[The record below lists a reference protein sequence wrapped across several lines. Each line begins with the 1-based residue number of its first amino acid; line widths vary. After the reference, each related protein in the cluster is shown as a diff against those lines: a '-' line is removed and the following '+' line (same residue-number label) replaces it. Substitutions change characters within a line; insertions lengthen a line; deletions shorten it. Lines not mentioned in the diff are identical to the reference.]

1 MKLLPT
7 LRLAAA
13 FCLLALAAGC
23 ATTTRPAAAQ
33 SDATP
38 TTDPSG
44 TPTAGS
50 GSGVSGTGS
59 DAAAQSS
66 DVFHPAPLTGT
77 IGTGRPSFGTGTTPV
92 PVGHFQLESG
102 YQYTEDGDSKTHT
115 FPQFL
120 ARYGVYDGIEL
131 RVGWTGLI
139 IPEGGD
145 NGTTD
150 LRFGAK
156 LAVRKQDGF
165 VPAMAFQPSFTVPTG
180 DASASD
186 QIDPQVQFPLAWS
199 VGENVTVLANLLL
212 GTSSVG
218 HDTRPVYAQ
227 SLLVGYALT
236 DRLNV
241 FGEYF
246 GVNTQ
251 DRAETHNVD
260 AGVLFL
266 LNDNAQLDFVIGG
279 GLNEQADD
287 FFVGAGY
294 SFRI

>member
-1 MKLLPT
+1 MQTSTRLAPALC
-7 LRLAAA
+7 LAAA
-13 FCLLALAAGC
+13 LVLGGC
-23 ATTTRPAAAQ
+23 ATASMPAALQTRPA
-33 SDATP
+33 TP
-38 TTDPSG
+38 PVE
-44 TPTAGS
+44 TPGAS
-50 GSGVSGTGS
+50 GSGQQDVGS
-59 DAAAQSS
+59 DAADDAS
-66 DVFHPAPLTGT
+66 DIVHPAPLTGT

-120 ARYGVYDGIEL
+120 ARYGVFDGIEL
-131 RVGWTGLI
+131 RVSWTGLV

-145 NGTTD
+145 SGTTD
-150 LRFGAK
+150 LRFGTK

-186 QIDPQVQFPLAWS
+186 QLDPQVQFPLAWS
-199 VGENVTVLANLLL
+199 VGENVSVLANLVL